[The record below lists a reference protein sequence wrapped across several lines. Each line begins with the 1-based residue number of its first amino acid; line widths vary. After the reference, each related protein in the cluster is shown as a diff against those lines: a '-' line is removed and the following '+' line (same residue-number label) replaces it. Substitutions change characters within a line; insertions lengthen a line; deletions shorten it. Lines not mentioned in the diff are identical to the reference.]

1 MAEHQKGA
9 MRNIDLLRYREE
21 IQMGEAR
28 WGSVAVVSGEVL
40 LWMDLILL
48 SFVYMSIRDG
58 SWFWVWWV
66 WGQGVLGGAMVTA
79 GSWYRRHHVS

>member
-1 MAEHQKGA
+1 MPGNLPELDPLQ
-9 MRNIDLLRYREE
+9 YEEE
-21 IQMGEAR
+21 IQMGQAR

-48 SFVYMSIRDG
+48 SFLYSSIRDG

-66 WGQGVLGGAMVTA
+66 LSEGALGGALVVA
-79 GSWYRRHHVS
+79 GSWYRHNHVS

>member
-1 MAEHQKGA
+1 MPANVPD
-9 MRNIDLLRYREE
+9 MDRLRYREE
-21 IQMGEAR
+21 MQMGEAR

-58 SWFWVWWV
+58 SWFWLWWV
-66 WGQGVLGGAMVTA
+66 LSQGALGAIIVIA
-79 GSWYRRHHVS
+79 GEVYRHHHVS

>member
-1 MAEHQKGA
+1 

-21 IQMGEAR
+21 IQMGKAR
-28 WGSVAVVSGEVL
+28 WGSVAVVTGEVL
-40 LWMDLILL
+40 LWIDLILL

-66 WGQGVLGGAMVTA
+66 LSQGALGGIVLIA
-79 GSWYRRHHVS
+79 GSWYRRHHVSGITARI

>member
-1 MAEHQKGA
+1 MPE
-9 MRNIDLLRYREE
+9 NFSDVDSLRYEEE
-21 IQMGEAR
+21 IQMGQAR
-28 WGSVAVVSGEVL
+28 WGSVAVVAGEVL

-66 WGQGVLGGAMVTA
+66 LSQGGLGAILVIAGQL
-79 GSWYRRHHVS
+79 YRRHHVS

>member
-1 MAEHQKGA
+1 MSD
-9 MRNIDLLRYREE
+9 IDLLRYEEE

-28 WGSVAVVSGEVL
+28 WDSAAVVAGEVL
-40 LWMDLILL
+40 LWMDLLLL

-66 WGQGVLGGAMVTA
+66 LSQGGLGSAMVIA
-79 GSWYRRHHVS
+79 GVWYRRRHVS

>member
-1 MAEHQKGA
+1 MPDNLSDFE
-9 MRNIDLLRYREE
+9 LLRYSEE
-21 IQMGEAR
+21 IQMGQAR

-66 WGQGVLGGAMVTA
+66 LAQGGLGGILVVA
-79 GSWYRRHHVS
+79 GTRYRHRHVS

>member
-1 MAEHQKGA
+1 MP
-9 MRNIDLLRYREE
+9 NIDPLRYREE
-21 IQMGEAR
+21 IQMGQAR

-48 SFVYMSIRDG
+48 SFFYSSIRDG

-66 WGQGVLGGAMVTA
+66 LSEGALGSILVIAGAL
-79 GSWYRRHHVS
+79 YRRHHVS

>member
-1 MAEHQKGA
+1 MSETLPDIEA
-9 MRNIDLLRYREE
+9 LRYQEE
-21 IQMGEAR
+21 IQMGQAR

-48 SFVYMSIRDG
+48 SFVYSSIRDG

-66 WGQGVLGGAMVTA
+66 LSQGTLGAVVLIA
-79 GSWYRRHHVS
+79 GKLYRYYHVS

>member
-1 MAEHQKGA
+1 MSD
-9 MRNIDLLRYREE
+9 RIWDTDPVRYEEE
-21 IQMGEAR
+21 IQMGDAR

-48 SFVYMSIRDG
+48 SFFYSSIRDG

-66 WGQGVLGGAMVTA
+66 LSQGLLGAILVIGGNV
-79 GSWYRRHHVS
+79 YRHHRVS